1 MEGQGESGVLARGAK
16 TYAFACA
23 IIASIISIL
32 MGYDTGVMSG
42 AMLFMKEDLN
52 IQDEQVEVLAGIMNI
67 CALVGSL
74 TAGRLSDWIGRRYTI
89 VVASII
95 FFVGAVLMGLGLNYG
110 MLFSGRCIAGVG
122 VGYALMVAPVYS
134 AEISSPS
141 SRGFLTSLPEIC
153 ISAGILLG
161 YVSNYFLRHLPLKY
175 GWRLM
180 LGVAAVPSVMLA
192 VGILAMPESPR
203 WLVMQGRLR
212 EAREVLLRVSNTKEE
227 AELRLREIKAAAG
240 VDESCTDDVV
250 EPVATHRGEGV
261 WKELLLRPT
270 PAVRRIL
277 IAALGIHFF
286 EHATGIEAVVLYTP
300 RIFKKAGIS
309 SRSKLLFVTM
319 GMGVT
324 KTAFIL
330 VATFLLD
337 KVGRRPLLLTSVAGM
352 IVSLSS
358 LGIGLTMADHSQQTL
373 PWALGLCIA
382 SLLLFVAFFSVGL
395 APVTWV
401 YSSEIFPL
409 RLRAQGASMGVAVN
423 RLMNG
428 TVSMTF
434 ISLYKAITIGGAFF
448 LFAGI
453 AILAWIFFFF
463 CCPETKGVSL
473 ERIEEVFSKGCDRSS
488 VAEGEGVA
496 MANVASPNG
505 HLRSSKS

>member
-1 MEGQGESGVLARGAK
+1 MEGQGESGVSARGAK

-212 EAREVLLRVSNTKEE
+212 DARRCCCGCRTRK
-227 AELRLREIKAAAG
+227 
-240 VDESCTDDVV
+240 
-250 EPVATHRGEGV
+250 
-261 WKELLLRPT
+261 
-270 PAVRRIL
+270 RR
-277 IAALGIHFF
+277 
-286 EHATGIEAVVLYTP
+286 
-300 RIFKKAGIS
+300 
-309 SRSKLLFVTM
+309 RS
-319 GMGVT
+319 
-324 KTAFIL
+324 
-330 VATFLLD
+330 
-337 KVGRRPLLLTSVAGM
+337 
-352 IVSLSS
+352 
-358 LGIGLTMADHSQQTL
+358 
-373 PWALGLCIA
+373 
-382 SLLLFVAFFSVGL
+382 
-395 APVTWV
+395 
-401 YSSEIFPL
+401 
-409 RLRAQGASMGVAVN
+409 
-423 RLMNG
+423 
-428 TVSMTF
+428 
-434 ISLYKAITIGGAFF
+434 
-448 LFAGI
+448 
-453 AILAWIFFFF
+453 
-463 CCPETKGVSL
+463 
-473 ERIEEVFSKGCDRSS
+473 
-488 VAEGEGVA
+488 
-496 MANVASPNG
+496 
-505 HLRSSKS
+505 